1 MPAKRIIPC
10 LDVAKGRV
18 VKGVNFKSLEESGD
32 PVELA
37 ISYETQGADELVIL
51 DIEAN
56 VIGISMLLE
65 LIKSVAPLLSI
76 PLCVGG
82 GIHSIELVTEL
93 MQAGADKVSLCTAAL
108 KQPKLIKDIA
118 RIYGSQCVVVSIDA
132 KRQGNTWTCYA
143 HGGRV
148 NTGITVEAWA
158 KKVQELGAGEI
169 LLNSIDRDGTGAG
182 YDLKL
187 IEHVAH
193 ACSLPLI
200 ASSGAGRVEH
210 LKDALAPGR
219 ADAVLVAG
227 LLHRGTMTIGAIK
240 EYLAKE
246 GVEVRC

>member
-10 LDVAKGRV
+10 LDVAKGKV
-18 VKGVNFKSLEESGD
+18 VKGVNFTSLKELGD

-37 ISYETQGADELVIL
+37 ISYEAQGADELVIL

-56 VIGISMLLE
+56 MRRISMLPLF
-65 LIKSVAPLLSI
+65 IKCVADALSI

-82 GIHSIELVTEL
+82 GIHSIEFVAEL

-108 KQPKLIKDIA
+108 KQPQLIQEIA
-118 RIYGSQCVVVSIDA
+118 QVYGSQCVVVSIDA
-132 KRQGNTWTCYA
+132 KRQGSTWVCYA

-148 NTGITVEAWA
+148 NTGITVETWA

-169 LLNSIDRDGTGAG
+169 LLNSIDRDGTGDG

-187 IEHVAH
+187 IEHVAR
-193 ACSLPLI
+193 ASSLPLI
-200 ASSGAGRVEH
+200 ASSGAGTAEH
-210 LKDALAPGR
+210 LREALAPGR

-240 EYLAKE
+240 EFLAKE